1 MYTYTESAEFCRL
14 MVHVFKI
21 FGGLTSFIAAL
32 ARVESKI
39 LIKHEKH
46 A

>member
-1 MYTYTESAEFCRL
+1 MYTESAGFCRL

-21 FGGLTSFIAAL
+21 FGGLTSFSAAR

>member
-1 MYTYTESAEFCRL
+1 MYTESAGFCRL

-21 FGGLTSFIAAL
+21 FGGLTSFSAAR
-32 ARVESKI
+32 AESKI